1 MKIRSLKLL
10 SLAGGIS
17 LVTAGITPQVMANE
31 DSMEDL
37 QDAKDTLQEARNMV
51 QAMKSDAEIQQAM
64 QSAKAV
70 FLVPNYGRGAL
81 LVGGAGGE
89 GVLLVRQDGQM
100 NSSAYSHQQADAVAR
115 AQDRQKQERSEYA
128 NRTEKSDSAYA
139 DQQADKMAQTGDR
152 YTDQKSEY
160 ARRADDKESMYAK
173 NRGKDDL
180 NGWSQPMFYD
190 MGAIS
195 AGAEAGAEAGQ
206 IAMLLMTDE
215 ALETFTQENNFSLNA
230 DAGLTIID
238 YSERAQA
245 TAGKGDIVIWS
256 DTEGAYAGLSVSIE
270 GISWDEDENNA
281 FYGRDVSPDAV
292 MLGNVSHNHHN
303 PLNSTMPG
311 TR

>member
-1 MKIRSLKLL
+1 MNNQNLKLL
-10 SLAGGIS
+10 SVAGGIA
-17 LVTAGITPQVMANE
+17 LITAGFAPQAMANE
-31 DSMEDL
+31 DSKEEL
-37 QDAKDTLQEARNMV
+37 QEAKDTLREAKTMV
-51 QAMKSDAEIQQAM
+51 QAMKADSDVQQAM

-70 FLVPNYGRGAL
+70 FLVPNYGRAAL

-89 GVLLVRQDGQM
+89 GVLLVKQDDKK
-100 NSSAYSHQQADAVAR
+100 SSGYSDQNPDSQATYS
-115 AQDRQKQERSEYA
+115 DRQTGNNSQYA
-128 NRTEKSDSAYA
+128 NRSTDKETLYA
-139 DQQADKMAQTGDR
+139 DRNAKSQGKADM
-152 YTDQKSEY
+152 
-160 ARRADDKESMYAK
+160 
-173 NRGKDDL
+173 

-190 MGAIS
+190 MGAIN
-195 AGAEAGAEAGQ
+195 AGAEIGVEAGQ

-270 GISWDEDENNA
+270 GISWDEEENNA

-292 MLGNVSHNHHN
+292 MLGNVRHNHHN
-303 PLNSTMPG
+303 PLNSSMPG